1 MDIWTPSTFAQAG
14 MLISDTA
21 TPGRVY
27 QMSSEHHVRNEI
39 EIRRASNWA
48 IYALQTEEEHGES
61 AFALPLFIAD
71 SSNITLANFHLYRV
85 VGSYQPFPNAVSIE
99 NSRNIRFRNF
109 HCYSDSKV
117 SFDNSIRDVTHG
129 VDLRQREF
137 AWLTISGD
145 APRARK
151 PEADPVLT
159 PGNQVK
165 KVAGG
170 FFNISGAAVD
180 AEGQVYFVDAHWQ
193 RIYRWSPQT
202 SQLSLVRDSPLQPVQ
217 LAFDKAG
224 DLLVVSYKGDG
235 TVYSF
240 KPGAPGN
247 AITLLKAE
255 LAVPRPGATPILPV
269 DVWRNEN
276 DFQQAVTAPN
286 PYQFLSPDGSVF
298 LPVSKGFLTGAL
310 YYGVKMQS
318 VLRAFGVAPVM
329 PGKTFYICDEN
340 QERTYAASVAADGT
354 ISDLKLFAERG
365 GEAVTS
371 DSDGNVYIAAG
382 QIYVYSKGGELLSTI
397 RVPER
402 PLNLVFGG
410 ADRKTLFIAART
422 SLYAVR
428 LKFGAG

>member
-14 MLISDTA
+14 MLISDTT

-99 NSRNIRFRNF
+99 NSKNIRFRNF

-117 SFDNSIRDVTHG
+117 SFDNSIRDVSHD

-137 AWLTISGD
+137 AWLNVSDDT
-145 APRARK
+145 PRLPQPVLK
-151 PEADPVLT
+151 PET
-159 PGNQVK
+159 QVEK
-165 KVAGG
+165 LAGG

-180 AEGQVYFVDAHWQ
+180 SKGQIYFVDAHWQ
-193 RIYRWSPQT
+193 RIYRWSPQ
-202 SQLSLVRDSPLQPVQ
+202 SSELSLIRDNPLQPVQ
-217 LAFDKAG
+217 LAFDQAG
-224 DLLVVSYKGDG
+224 NLLVVSYAGDG
-235 TVYSF
+235 TIYSF
-240 KPGAPGN
+240 KPDAPGDE
-247 AITLLKAE
+247 ITMLKAE
-255 LAVPRPGATPILPV
+255 PSVPRPGATPILPV

-276 DFQQAVTAPN
+276 DFQQALTVPK
-286 PYQFLSPDGSVF
+286 PFQFVSADGSVF
-298 LPVSKGFLTGAL
+298 IPVDKEFLTGAL

-318 VLRAFGVAPVM
+318 VLRAFGLAPAT
-329 PGKTFYICDEN
+329 PGKIFYVCDEN
-340 QERTYAASVAADGT
+340 QERTYAASVGPDGN

-371 DSDGNVYIAAG
+371 GSDGNVYIAAG
-382 QIYVYSKGGELLSTI
+382 QIYVYNRSGKLLSTI

-428 LKFGAG
+428 LGSGRQ